1 MKTLFPPYAHP
12 SPELELDADTWIVR
26 DLPGER
32 RTLHQSLGR
41 IDLDWGSRS
50 LADVLADVDAWR
62 ADGVEGLF
70 LDRAP
75 AGSGGVGPVALT
87 IRLAARRGLHRV
99 VLNPGVPTHPLYR
112 DLGRADLHLR
122 GPVVGLPE
130 LGPATAYG
138 RATGTSCTACRRA
151 AHRRPAADGP
161 PRRRVRAGHR
171 RQPVRRCQPGQ
182 RLGRGRG
189 WQRGQLN
196 DERFMNCSRR
206 IGVPHRRHGSP
217 SRPYALSDRS
227 K

>member
-12 SPELELDADTWIVR
+12 SPDLPLDGDTWIVR

-32 RTLHQSLGR
+32 RSLHQSLGL

-62 ADGVEGLF
+62 EDGVEGLF

-112 DLGRADLHLR
+112 DLGVRICTFE
-122 GPVVGLPE
+122 GPWS
-130 LGPATAYG
+130 AYQSWDG
-138 RATGTSCTACRRA
+138 DGS
-151 AHRRPAADGP
+151 RPGDGHI
-161 PRRRVRAGHR
+161 VH
-171 RQPVRRCQPGQ
+171 
-182 RLGRGRG
+182 
-189 WQRGQLN
+189 
-196 DERFMNCSRR
+196 
-206 IGVPHRRHGSP
+206 GVPNSLLTAARRLMGRRGAGFGLATDATPYVSAGSFAGGAGNAD
-217 SRPYALSDRS
+217 S
-227 K
+227 

>member
-12 SPELELDADTWIVR
+12 SPELELDAETWIVR
-26 DLPGER
+26 EQPGDR

-87 IRLAARRGLHRV
+87 VRLAARRGLHRV

-112 DLGRADLHLR
+112 DLGVRICTFEGPWSAYQGWAGTGVLPGDGHLVYGVPTALLTAARRLLGRR
-122 GPVVGLPE
+122 GAGFGL
-130 LGPATAYG
+130 ATD
-138 RATGTSCTACRRA
+138 ATGELTNALSGSRASGDGVGSADSCRR
-151 AHRRPAADGP
+151 
-161 PRRRVRAGHR
+161 
-171 RQPVRRCQPGQ
+171 
-182 RLGRGRG
+182 
-189 WQRGQLN
+189 
-196 DERFMNCSRR
+196 S
-206 IGVPHRRHGSP
+206 GS
-217 SRPYALSDRS
+217 
-227 K
+227 

>member
-1 MKTLFPPYAHP
+1 MKTLFPPYAQP
-12 SPELELDADTWIVR
+12 SPELALDAETWIVR
-26 DLPGER
+26 ELPGER

-41 IDLDWGSRS
+41 VDLDWGSRS

-62 ADGVEGLF
+62 EDGVEGLF

-87 IRLAARRGLHRV
+87 VRLAARRGLHRV

-112 DLGRADLHLR
+112 DLGVRICTFD
-122 GPVVGLPE
+122 GPWS
-130 LGPATAYG
+130 AYQSWDG
-138 RATGTSCTACRRA
+138 DGVRPGDGHIVHGVPSDA
-151 AHRRPAADGP
+151 AHRRAPADGP
-161 PRRRVRAGHR
+161 PGRRLRAGHR
-171 RQPVRRCQPGQ
+171 RRPVRQ
-182 RLGRGRG
+182 RRGLRGRG

-206 IGVPHRRHGSP
+206 MGVPQRWHGCP
-217 SRPYALSDRS
+217 SRPYAFSDRS